1 VIPLRDALSFLPE
14 VLLDGDAARRAS
26 HGVAVPGAADGPVRL
41 SDRDGLIALAEPR
54 GDGTLKPVVGFR
66 G

>member
-1 VIPLRDALSFLPE
+1 VNLVQRLIETEFMPHGYCYLWFPE
-14 VLLDGDAARRAS
+14 VLWL
-26 HGVAVPGAADGPVRL
+26 HVL
-41 SDRDGLIALAEPR
+41 SDGLIALAEPR

>member
-1 VIPLRDALSFLPE
+1 
-14 VLLDGDAARRAS
+14 
-26 HGVAVPGAADGPVRL
+26 VAGEADGTVRL
-41 SDRDGLIALAEPR
+41 VDEGGLIALAEPR